1 MKQNDRQIQ
10 TLFGEVKVSPD
21 RLSDRRVDYSPIE
34 FKFSYINNLPVPITV
49 KQKSGLTF
57 VLPALPVLT
66 SNRFIVRMEI
76 VILESVRPSVARF
89 ISTVNQESS
98 PELQAMREA
107 YEAQLNNYGRGAKL
121 VLDYPISLEQL
132 KQYGGTVYHSDL
144 DILISLLDQDEVA
157 PHPYSEEGQ
166 RAQMVIGIPGVTD
179 SDDFCYT
186 IHMVDNT
193 GKRAT
198 RFLNVGNNVYKVTAK
213 KDITKRNGI
222 YVVSNRFV
230 DGDQSTKDFIT
241 KYYGY
246 DVDEESL
253 GLYRSYDEAL
263 HFGDLA
269 SGKKAD
275 LIKMESQISENKLR
289 IASMGLELQ
298 NAKDAHE
305 YEMIEKNRVLKELQV
320 KHEAETLEATRIR
333 EKAENEAAEQR
344 QKLKDHYEA
353 RSHQRKDDT
362 ESLKYI
368 PTIVVG
374 IGAIFMA
381 FKAFF

>member
-1 MKQNDRQIQ
+1 MKHSDKQIQ
-10 TLFGEVKVSPD
+10 TLFGEVFASPD
-21 RLSDRRVDYSPIE
+21 RLQDRRADYSPIE
-34 FKFSYINNLPVPITV
+34 FKFSYINNTSVPITIR
-49 KQKSGLTF
+49 QKSGLSF
-57 VLPALPVLT
+57 VLPSSPSLST
-66 SNRFIVRMEI
+66 NRLIVRMEV
-76 VILESVRPSVARF
+76 VIQEAVRGSVARF

-98 PELQAMREA
+98 PELKAMREA
-107 YEAQLNNYGRGAKL
+107 YEAQLGNYGRGAKI
-121 VLDYPISLEQL
+121 VLDYPMTLEQL

-166 RAQMVIGIPGVTD
+166 RAQMVVGMPGVTD

-198 RFLNVGNNVYKVTAK
+198 RFLNVGNKVYKVTAK
-213 KDITKRNGI
+213 KDPAKRNGI
-222 YVVSNRFV
+222 YIVSNRFV
-230 DGDQSTKDFIT
+230 DGDQSTKDFVT
-241 KYYGY
+241 MYYGF

-269 SGKKAD
+269 TGKKTD
-275 LIKMESQISENKLR
+275 LAKLETQLSENKLKM
-289 IASMGLELQ
+289 AEMGLELQ
-298 NAKDAHE
+298 SAKEAHE
-305 YEMIEKNRVLKELQV
+305 FEMIEKNRVLKDIQT
-320 KHEAETLEATRIR
+320 KHEAETLEATRVR
-333 EKAENEAAEQR
+333 EKAEAEANEQR

-353 RSHQRKDDT
+353 RSYQRKDDS

-368 PTIVVG
+368 PAIVVG
-374 IGAIFMA
+374 IGAVFMA
-381 FKAFF
+381 FKTWF